1 MTPFEFLVFGLA
13 TWRVAS
19 LLVHE
24 EGPWKVFLRLRKW
37 AGIQHDEQGQALM
50 IPDGFLAGIL
60 SCVWCC
66 SMWVAAGWTILF
78 FAFGEFA
85 LIGATVFGMSAVAVV
100 VDTVLGALRL
110 PHA

>member
-1 MTPFEFLVFGLA
+1 MTPFEFLIFGLA

-24 EGPWKVFLRLRKW
+24 KGPWKVFLWLRKR
-37 AGIQHDEQGQALM
+37 AGIVHDESGQALM
-50 IPDGFLAGIL
+50 IPDGFLAGVL

-78 FAFGEFA
+78 FVFGEFA
-85 LIGATVFGMSAVAVV
+85 VIGAMVFGMSAVAVMV
-100 VDTVLGALRL
+100 ERMVRG
-110 PHA
+110 